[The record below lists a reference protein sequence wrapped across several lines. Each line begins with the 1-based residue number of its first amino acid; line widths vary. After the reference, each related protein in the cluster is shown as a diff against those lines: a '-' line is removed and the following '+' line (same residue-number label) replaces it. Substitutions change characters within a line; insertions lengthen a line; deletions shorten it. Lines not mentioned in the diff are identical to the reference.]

1 MATGCVTATLTVGA
15 VEDSNDLTWTF
26 TGGSNIAEGTLFGIA
41 KNDLDSAF
49 GNQGGTANTSCRFQ
63 MVNGCIA
70 QKPTNN
76 NFTIGVDVGG
86 TQESGSE
93 TGFHNYEKGEI
104 GFTAPSFVR
113 VTPDPTETLV
123 GLPGGEVTK
132 MTIRRQI
139 EADDKVMVKNIEPPS
154 GSLGIETQSGQ
165 GFLIPN
171 DFSPQQKANALNIIN
186 QLKAKNAFDKPN
198 EPGIT
203 DRLPG
208 RIIRNR
214 NNSGGNSGGGNSGG
228 GGSGG
233 IQ

>member
-1 MATGCVTATLTVGA
+1 
-15 VEDSNDLTWTF
+15 
-26 TGGSNIAEGTLFGIA
+26 
-41 KNDLDSAF
+41 
-49 GNQGGTANTSCRFQ
+49 
-63 MVNGCIA
+63 
-70 QKPTNN
+70 
-76 NFTIGVDVGG
+76 
-86 TQESGSE
+86 
-93 TGFHNYEKGEI
+93 
-104 GFTAPSFVR
+104 
-113 VTPDPTETLV
+113 
-123 GLPGGEVTK
+123 

-171 DFSPQQKANALNIIN
+171 DFSPIQKANALNIIN